1 MANTSK
7 YIKLEGVVNSRDLG
21 GMRTSDGA
29 AVRPGKLIRSGHL
42 ANAAPE
48 SVAALAGL
56 IDTIVDFRTVSERE
70 QNPDAEIPGVVSH
83 HMSILEGRTM
93 APNRKNDPPG
103 ERPKRRLMTD
113 RSEVA
118 GNFANMYRGFVSNE
132 HSRAQYAKFF
142 RILLEDHDR
151 AVLWHCSAGKD
162 RAGTASILVE
172 TVLGMDRDSIT
183 EDYLLTNSFNTE
195 ENAGIRE
202 RLRIENGGEL
212 SDEVWNAM
220 IMLFIADESYINAL
234 YDEAEKRFG
243 SLGGYITDG
252 LGITPAE
259 QERLRNMYLE

>member
-1 MANTSK
+1 MSNTSTF
-7 YIKLEGVVNSRDLG
+7 IELEGVVNSRDLG
-21 GMRTSDGA
+21 GMKTRDGA
-29 AVRPGKLIRSGHL
+29 VVRSGRLIRSGHL
-42 ANAAPE
+42 ANAAP
-48 SVAALAGL
+48 SAVDRLSGL
-56 IDTIVDFRTVSERE
+56 IDTVVDFRTVMERE
-70 QNPDAEIPGVVSH
+70 QNPDAVIPGVISH
-83 HMSILEGRTM
+83 HMSILEGRIMT
-93 APNRKNDPPG
+93 PNKKNDVPD

-118 GNFANMYRGFVSNE
+118 GNFANMYRGFIANE

-183 EDYLLTNSFNTE
+183 EDYLLTNSFNKE

-202 RLRIENGGEL
+202 RMRIENGGEL
-212 SDEVWNAM
+212 SDEIWNAM

-234 YDEAEKRFG
+234 YDEAAKQFG
-243 SLGGYITDG
+243 SLEGYITKG

-259 QERLRNMYLE
+259 QERLRAMYLE